1 MKALAVELSKRSRAG
16 APRGSPG
23 VPVDAR
29 TAECGGRPTS
39 CAFAIKAAPRSA
51 DQLQSTRE
59 SPVRPSDSDWRH
71 AGLAAVTP
79 SHAELT
85 FAELLTGEAGLAQ
98 G

>member
-39 CAFAIKAAPRSA
+39 CALAIKVAPRSA

-59 SPVRPSDSDWRH
+59 SLVRAAGFRLAARRVGRSDSITR
-71 AGLAAVTP
+71 
-79 SHAELT
+79 
-85 FAELLTGEAGLAQ
+85 
-98 G
+98 